1 MPQVGRPFQPV
12 PFTEPLNSSGRD
24 IAPEHGVPPLRVAIV
39 APSLD
44 ILGGQAVQ
52 ADRLL
57 RAWQNDPDVDAWLV
71 PVNPAFPGPLR
82 FVRRMKYVRTLVNQ
96 GIYVPSL
103 LNNLGRADVVH
114 VFSASYSSFLIATLP
129 AIITARFLRRPVLL
143 NYRSG
148 EAPDHL
154 RRSAIARAAIA
165 RVNNNVVPSS
175 FLAGV
180 FSEFGI
186 RSTIVPNIVDL
197 NVFRFRHRNPLEPRL
212 LSTRN
217 FEPHYNVATTIRAF
231 RLIQD
236 RWPHSTLTLVGGGS
250 QEPALRALVVEL
262 GLHRVTFAGR
272 MQPHDIAAAYAD
284 NHIYVQSPEI
294 DNMPTSILEA
304 FASGLPVVSTE
315 AGGIPAILVH
325 GTHGLL
331 APVADHETLAA
342 HVLHLLDQPDY
353 ARGLARTAYSTCDAL
368 RWGAVRQQW
377 LNAYR
382 SVVAPA
388 RLQDDSDRAIGRPT
402 RPEPTQ

>member
-1 MPQVGRPFQPV
+1 V
-12 PFTEPLNSSGRD
+12 L
-24 IAPEHGVPPLRVAIV
+24 PLRVAFV
-39 APSLD
+39 APSLE

-57 RAWQNDPDVDAWLV
+57 RAWRNDPDVDAWLV

-82 FVRRMKYVRTLVNQ
+82 FARRMKYVRTLVNQ
-96 GIYVPSL
+96 GIYLPSL
-103 LNNLGRADVVH
+103 LSELRRADVVH

-129 AIITARFLRRPVLL
+129 AIIAARFLGRPVLL

-154 RRSAIARAAIA
+154 SRSAIARAAIA
-165 RVNNNVVPSS
+165 RVDKNVVPSS

-180 FSEFGI
+180 FGGFGI
-186 RSTIVPNIVDL
+186 RTTIVPNIVDL
-197 NVFRFRHRNPLEPRL
+197 KVFRFRNRNPLEPRL

-217 FEPHYNVATTIRAF
+217 FEPHYNVATTLRAF

-236 RWPHSTLTLVGGGS
+236 RWPHATLTLVGGGS
-250 QEPALRALVVEL
+250 QEPALRALAVEL
-262 GLHRVTFAGR
+262 GLQGVTFPGR
-272 MQPHDIAAAYAD
+272 VPPDDIAAAYAE
-284 NHIYVQSPEI
+284 NHIYLQSPDI

-304 FASGLPVVSTE
+304 YASGLPVVSTE

-331 APVADHETLAA
+331 APVADHETLAT
-342 HVLHLLDQPDY
+342 HVLRLLDQPDY
-353 ARGLARTAYSTCDAL
+353 ARGLARTAYSTCNAL
-368 RWGAVRQQW
+368 TWRAVRQQW

-382 SVVAPA
+382 SVAA
-388 RLQDDSDRAIGRPT
+388 RDRTPLRQHGDESDRAIGRRA
-402 RPEPTQ
+402 RPEPTR